1 MGVLRGVSWRGVCVA
16 LLLLPGPSPTA
27 GRVSNYTRAIDG
39 DVAGARVHHTHAP
52 AEPAGGASEEDA
64 TPHPHTSAGD
74 RAGGDVRSRTR
85 RPVGLV
91 PAVVAGTLV
100 PASDPTS
107 PSNASAEPLAGAGV
121 LRALQR
127 RALDVEGRDEDHEAH
142 ARNQENEHGR
152 DDQTH
157 TAAATSKPDGDGDAS
172 QAHHEGHAETTEGAA
187 AAAAAATTGAA
198 ATDSAA
204 AQETTA
210 KTTAADPGL
219 VDPAEVE

>member
-91 PAVVAGTLV
+91 PAVVAVPLV

-107 PSNASAEPLAGAGV
+107 AEPLAGV
-121 LRALQR
+121 LRAVQR
-127 RALDVEGRDEDHEAH
+127 RALDVEEGRDEDHEAH
-142 ARNQENEHGR
+142 ARNQENGHGR

-157 TAAATSKPDGDGDAS
+157 TAAATSKTDGDGDAS

-187 AAAAAATTGAA
+187 AAAAAAATTGAA

-210 KTTAADPGL
+210 NTTAADPGL